1 MPMLILIFKITGVA
15 DKVAEAK
22 EGLHEK
28 VKELEKEEE
37 DRVSFDLVYLK
48 C

>member
-1 MPMLILIFKITGVA
+1 MA
-15 DKVAEAK
+15 EKVAEAK

-37 DRVSFDLVYLK
+37 DRVSFEFVDCDHYL
-48 C
+48 CLILDTT